1 MAAFSYIF
9 NIAALHYCILYTPKV
24 EKEKA
29 SFYGDTVV
37 FASHAEGRGF
47 DPQPGQM
54 VFRIFSP
61 MTSILALN

>member
-1 MAAFSYIF
+1 MVATDW
-9 NIAALHYCILYTPKV
+9 CIILARARQDR
-24 EKEKA
+24 EKKA

-47 DPQPGQM
+47 DLQPGQM

-61 MTSILALN
+61 VTFILALN